1 MATEAHGEV
10 TSAEYI
16 QHHLTNLVC
25 GKTESH
31 GWTCDPHYANEM
43 GFWAFHVDS
52 LGWSVFLGFLFIGL
66 FRFGIPKLSTEAP
79 TGIQNFVNDNV
90 QSIFTSA
97 KNNLIGPMALTVLV
111 WVFLMNLMDLIPV
124 DYLPEL
130 AKGVGVEY
138 FKVVPTTDPN
148 ITLGMALAVFIL
160 IIFYSIKIKGLKG
173 FLAELT
179 LHPFGKYLLPVN
191 LVLEGVNLISG
202 NSIWEKELNRE
213 YGWNKTI
220 QLNDSTILIAA
231 SGLHTVN
238 IKNGSGWDFNL
249 VTGQKDYKETIAK
262 NVAGITIGI
271 LTGTYITSS
280 GPNVVR
286 EIISNIIIDSSEIYI
301 ASKESISKINK
312 VNGKIIWS
320 PVFTTAITAE

>member
-79 TGIQNFVNDNV
+79 TGIQNFVEMCIEFVNDNV

-130 AKGVGVEY
+130 AKGVGLEY

-191 LVLEGVNLISG
+191 LVLEGVNLIAKPISLGLRLFG
-202 NSIWEKELNRE
+202 NLYAGEMIF
-213 YGWNKTI
+213 
-220 QLNDSTILIAA
+220 ILIALMLTF
-231 SGLHTVN
+231 SSISVGLLGVGLHLIWALFHILILALQAFIFMVLTIVY
-238 IKNGSGWDFNL
+238 L
-249 VTGQKDYKETIAK
+249 AMAHET
-262 NVAGITIGI
+262 
-271 LTGTYITSS
+271 
-280 GPNVVR
+280 
-286 EIISNIIIDSSEIYI
+286 EDH
-301 ASKESISKINK
+301 
-312 VNGKIIWS
+312 
-320 PVFTTAITAE
+320 